1 MDEYD
6 VFDSCMNDIN
16 SIRIMNRICGN
27 IYPNSFGMP
36 IRLQLPQVSQTYG
49 RESIYCKYKIV
60 SIDLNN
66 PVYLNITHLVYFP
79 KTG

>member
-49 RESIYCKYKIV
+49 RV
-60 SIDLNN
+60 
-66 PVYLNITHLVYFP
+66 
-79 KTG
+79 